1 MVVLVFYL
9 LHCIM
14 SIAHLLGSGMGPHH
28 ITFTPLEAT
37 MSYTIAQPDI
47 LYTEVNYQEWLKANA
62 PSTSTSIEPL
72 AQQESKCRAPT
83 SSCIKRQKSWPIRNN
98 KLEHVFESAIWLS

>member
-72 AQQESKCRAPT
+72 AQQETDTPRHKWT
-83 SSCIKRQKSWPIRNN
+83 GVLLSSR
-98 KLEHVFESAIWLS
+98 WLAQGYCYP